1 MKIDFQFDTPYGLFS
16 DALHFEDDELLT
28 EEIIESM
35 KQERLDNWLAL
46 VTPQPDPVEQAKE

>member
-16 DALHFEDDELLT
+16 DALHFADDELLS

-35 KQERLDNWLAL
+35 KQERLDNWLTI
-46 VTPQPDPVEQAKE
+46 VTPQPAPVEQAKE